1 MGKKENNNQEGI
13 VIPASAIDKIM
24 ELWEKA
30 IDNDEERKE
39 ERDLAKK
46 IRNEILQDEGAYI
59 RKQLMRIKNKMD
71 NAEVDSPEY
80 EKARHVYEK
89 FIELV
94 RWW

>member
-1 MGKKENNNQEGI
+1 MSKKENNNEGI
-13 VIPASAIDKIM
+13 VIPGSAIEKFM
-24 ELWEKA
+24 ELCEKS
-30 IDNDEERKE
+30 IDNENERKE
-39 ERDLAKK
+39 ERDLATK

-59 RKQLMRIKNKMD
+59 REQLVRIKSKMD
-71 NAEVDSPEY
+71 KAQIDSPEY

>member
-24 ELWEKA
+24 ELWEKS
-30 IDNDEERKE
+30 IDNENERKE
-39 ERDLAKK
+39 ERDLATK

-59 RKQLMRIKNKMD
+59 REQLTRIKSKMD
-71 NAEVDSPEY
+71 KAQIDSTEY

>member
-13 VIPASAIDKIM
+13 VIPSSAIDKIM
-24 ELWEKA
+24 ELWEKS
-30 IDNDEERKE
+30 IDNEEERKE

-46 IRNEILQDEGAYI
+46 IRNEILQDEGVYI
-59 RKQLMRIKNKMD
+59 RTQLTRIKNKMD
-71 NAEVDSPEY
+71 KAEVDSNEY
-80 EKARHVYEK
+80 EKAYHVYMK